1 MGTKDLT
8 EKILEGHNDVFADIF
23 NVIIFEGKQRIQP
36 KTLQDSSVHLQYRAT
51 DDGIHEMERDI
62 SKLWIEKNVAL
73 SICGIENQTKIDRY
87 MPFRIIGYDG
97 TAYRSQLL
105 SSEKHPIPVVTLVLY
120 FGTDKKWD
128 EPINL
133 KGVLDIPDGL
143 DHYMNDYKIH
153 VVNVAWLTDE
163 QLNMFRSDFGI
174 VARFFCEKRKNK
186 DYIPKD
192 QTVIRHVDE
201 VLKLLSV
208 MTGDK
213 RYEEL
218 LLCDG
223 KDVNTMCDVAER
235 LENKGRLEGRLDE
248 IFSSVE
254 AHDYS
259 MERGAEKAQM
269 NMADFKQAM
278 KEAGYHLP

>member
-1 MGTKDLT
+1 M
-8 EKILEGHNDVFADIF
+8 
-23 NVIIFEGKQRIQP
+23 
-36 KTLQDSSVHLQYRAT
+36 
-51 DDGIHEMERDI
+51 
-62 SKLWIEKNVAL
+62 
-73 SICGIENQTKIDRY
+73 
-87 MPFRIIGYDG
+87 
-97 TAYRSQLL
+97 
-105 SSEKHPIPVVTLVLY
+105 
-120 FGTDKKWD
+120 
-128 EPINL
+128 
-133 KGVLDIPDGL
+133 
-143 DHYMNDYKIH
+143 
-153 VVNVAWLTDE
+153 
-163 QLNMFRSDFGI
+163 
-174 VARFFCEKRKNK
+174 
-186 DYIPKD
+186 
-192 QTVIRHVDE
+192 IRHVDE

-213 RYEEL
+213 RYEEI